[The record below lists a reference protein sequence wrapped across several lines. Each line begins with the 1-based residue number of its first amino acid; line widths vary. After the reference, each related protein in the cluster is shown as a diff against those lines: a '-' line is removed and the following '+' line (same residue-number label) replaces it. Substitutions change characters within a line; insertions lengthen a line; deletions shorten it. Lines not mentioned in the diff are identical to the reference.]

1 MRKPAKLRY
10 EPTRHVIPPDIGTL
24 MNTSKIISADQL
36 ETWAADLN
44 ARDGKIVVTYGRY
57 DTLHIGHIRHLRQA
71 REMGTVLVVVPLPD
85 PSVPESL
92 QAETLT
98 HLDCVD
104 AVLLGVDP
112 GEALRRIHPAV
123 CAVSGDED
131 GDAGDGEIANLCAR
145 LDIPLKSTPS
155 VDFGST
161 LSINRFLTGLGED
174 VHEYLNLFRSNYSR
188 EQVESIIEAMG
199 QLKVAVIG
207 DTILDEYCYCDT
219 LGVSSKDPILAL
231 RYRASDLFAGG
242 IVAVANHVSNFAGEV
257 RLFTVLGEQDSRR
270 EFVES
275 RLNPGIRPHFAMQ
288 EGAPTVRKRRYLE
301 GYTQNKLL
309 EIYYMEDVGLSPER
323 DKRFREAVAEA
334 MPDCD
339 LVIAADFGHGAV
351 SPAMRRQ
358 LEKSAPYLAV
368 NAQANSGNRGFHTIS
383 KFSRADYVSIAEH
396 EMRLEMR
403 DMRGPVGQMI
413 DTLAPRLKCP
423 RFAVTRGKR
432 GSTIRCE
439 DGRHITVPAFAGKI
453 VDRIGAGDA
462 FLSVTAMAAKLN
474 APPELVCFIGNV
486 VGALAVGI
494 LGNQKSI
501 DKQSVEHYVASLLG

>member
-1 MRKPAKLRY
+1 MPS
-10 EPTRHVIPPDIGTL
+10 I
-24 MNTSKIISADQL
+24 KIITSDSLADWL
-36 ETWAADLN
+36 SSFGASGSKLVLTF
-44 ARDGKIVVTYGRY
+44 GRFEA
-57 DTLHIGHIRHLRQA
+57 LHIGHIRHMRQA
-71 REMGTVLVVVPLPD
+71 REMGTALAVVPLPRS
-85 PSVPESL
+85 SVPESL

-104 AVLLGVDP
+104 AVLLGVEP
-112 GEALRRIHPAV
+112 GEALQRIHPAV
-123 CAVSGDED
+123 CAVSGGED
-131 GDAGDGEIANLCAR
+131 GNSDDGKIVEMCAR
-145 LDIPLKSTPS
+145 LGIPVKSTFNI
-155 VDFGST
+155 DFGST

-174 VHEYLNLFRSNYSR
+174 VHEYLNLFRAHYSR
-188 EQVESIIEAMG
+188 EQVEGIIEAMAR
-199 QLKVAVIG
+199 LKVAVIG

-257 RLFTVLGEQDSRR
+257 RLFTVLGELDSRR
-270 EFVES
+270 EFIES
-275 RLNPGIRPHFAMQ
+275 QLNPGILPHFAMQ
-288 EGAPTVRKRRYLE
+288 ESAPTVRKRRYLE

-309 EIYYMEDVGLSPER
+309 EIYYMEDVGLSAER
-323 DKRFREAVAEA
+323 DKRFREVVAA
-334 MPDCD
+334 TMPDCD
-339 LVIAADFGHGAV
+339 LIIAADFGHGAV
-351 SPAMRRQ
+351 SPAMRRL
-358 LEKSAPYLAV
+358 LERNAPYLAV
-368 NAQANSGNRGFHTIS
+368 NVQANSGNRGFHTIS

-396 EMRLEMR
+396 ELRLEMR
-403 DMRGPVGQMI
+403 DMRGPVDQMI

-462 FLSVTAMAAKLN
+462 FLSVTALAAKLA

-501 DKQSVEHYVASLLG
+501 DKQNVRRYVASLLG